1 MFEMNDQALWLIG
14 IVASV
19 IVYAVNFYQ
28 RKQGVEV
35 SRKVLT
41 AVLYVV
47 SLGLV
52 LAFGK
57 FNLPSFPSLPFA
69 GSEPVEIVSALI
81 ASLGLI
87 IGYAGQWLTVLT
99 AVTGFAVA
107 PYNLLYKQ
115 VLERIA
121 PLPEPMDYLAKG

>member
-1 MFEMNDQALWLIG
+1 MFEMNAQALWLIG

-41 AVLYVV
+41 TVLYAV

-57 FNLPSFPSLPFA
+57 FDLPAFPVLPFL
-69 GSEPVEIVSALI
+69 GGDPVEILSALI
-81 ASLGLI
+81 VSLGLI
-87 IGYAGQWLTVLT
+87 IGYAGQWFTVLT

-115 VLERIA
+115 VLERVA
-121 PLPEPMDYLAKG
+121 PLPEASEYFAKG

>member
-1 MFEMNDQALWLIG
+1 MFELNAQALWLIG

-28 RKQGVEV
+28 RKQGKEI

-41 AVLYVV
+41 AVLYAV
-47 SLGLV
+47 SLALV

-57 FNLPSFPSLPFA
+57 FDLPSFPALPFV
-69 GSEPVEIVSALI
+69 GSDPVSAISALI

-87 IGYAGQWLTVLT
+87 LGYAGQWLTVLT

-115 VLERIA
+115 VLERLA
-121 PLPEPMDYLAKG
+121 PLPDAMDYLAKG

>member
-1 MFEMNDQALWLIG
+1 MFELNAQALWLIG

-57 FNLPSFPSLPFA
+57 FDLPVFPALPFL
-69 GSEPVEIVSALI
+69 GTEPVEVLSALI
-81 ASLGLI
+81 VSLGLI

-99 AVTGFAVA
+99 AVTGFAFA

-115 VLERIA
+115 VLARMA
-121 PLPEPMDYLAKG
+121 PLPNASDYFVKG